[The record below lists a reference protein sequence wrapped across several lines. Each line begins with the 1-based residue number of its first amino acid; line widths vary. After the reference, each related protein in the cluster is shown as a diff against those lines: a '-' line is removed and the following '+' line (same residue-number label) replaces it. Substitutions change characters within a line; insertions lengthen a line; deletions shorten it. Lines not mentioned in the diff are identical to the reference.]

1 MSLAHWIDK
10 YALYPI
16 LIQLCQC
23 NIYMI
28 YSQYCITIWHP
39 SLYYMY
45 HLIATLK
52 KKAISKQFYTL
63 EYVTWPHEAKTYVN
77 SILMEVF

>member
-1 MSLAHWIDK
+1 
-10 YALYPI
+10 
-16 LIQLCQC
+16 
-23 NIYMI
+23 MI
-28 YSQYCITIWHP
+28 YSRYCKTIWQQ
-39 SLYYMY
+39 SLCCMY

>member
-1 MSLAHWIDK
+1 ML
-10 YALYPI
+10 
-16 LIQLCQC
+16 QQ
-23 NIYMI
+23 
-28 YSQYCITIWHP
+28 

-52 KKAISKQFYTL
+52 KKAISKQFYTF
-63 EYVTWPHEAKTYVN
+63 EYVTWPHKAKTYVN